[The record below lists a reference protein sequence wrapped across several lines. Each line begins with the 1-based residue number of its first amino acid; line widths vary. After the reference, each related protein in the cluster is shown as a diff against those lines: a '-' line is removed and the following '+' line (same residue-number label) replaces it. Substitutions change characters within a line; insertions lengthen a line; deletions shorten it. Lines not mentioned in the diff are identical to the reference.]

1 MGSPLDKPLEI
12 GPLRLTSRLL
22 MGSGRYASHQ
32 EMVACLEA
40 SGAELITVAVRRVN
54 LDQRAGTSL
63 LDYIDRERFQILPNT
78 AGCYTV
84 VDALRTARLAR
95 ELLDT
100 PLVKLEVIGDPRTL
114 LPDPLGTV
122 EATRIL
128 AGEGFVVMAYCS
140 DDPRLVATL
149 EQAGAAAVMPAGS
162 PIGSG
167 RGVANPGNIE
177 IARSLV
183 ELPLIVDAGLGTA
196 SDVALA
202 MELGADGVLLNSAVA
217 GAEDPVLMARA
228 MKSACRAGRDAYLAG
243 RMPSR
248 LHAQASSPATGLLGE
263 ALSF

>member
-1 MGSPLDKPLEI
+1 MGVRLDKPLEI
-12 GPLRLTSRLL
+12 GPLQLTSRLL
-22 MGSGRYASHQ
+22 MGSGRYASHE

-63 LDYIDRERFQILPNT
+63 LDHIDRERFQILPNT
-78 AGCYTV
+78 AGCYEV
-84 VDALRTARLAR
+84 SDALRTARLAR

-100 PLVKLEVIGDPRTL
+100 PLVKLEVIGDPHTL
-114 LPDPLGTV
+114 LPDPIGTV

-128 AGEGFVVMAYCS
+128 VDEGFVVMAYCS

-217 GAEDPVLMARA
+217 GAEEPVLMARA

-263 ALSF
+263 ALSL

>member
-1 MGSPLDKPLEI
+1 
-12 GPLRLTSRLL
+12 
-22 MGSGRYASHQ
+22 
-32 EMVACLEA
+32 
-40 SGAELITVAVRRVN
+40 
-54 LDQRAGTSL
+54 
-63 LDYIDRERFQILPNT
+63 
-78 AGCYTV
+78 
-84 VDALRTARLAR
+84 
-95 ELLDT
+95 
-100 PLVKLEVIGDPRTL
+100 
-114 LPDPLGTV
+114 
-122 EATRIL
+122 
-128 AGEGFVVMAYCS
+128 MAYCS